1 MRAYERSIIPPVEQ
15 AKNRR
20 TWILSWFYWLALASE
35 RYRQRRDL
43 ADLTDEQLRD
53 VGLTRCDVERE
64 CAKPFWDV

>member
-20 TWILSWFYWLALASE
+20 TSILSWFYRLALASG

-53 VGLTRCDVERE
+53 VGLTRRDVERE
-64 CAKPFWDV
+64 CAKPFWHV